1 MFKNN
6 NVKFLF
12 AILLTAIISAGIT
25 FAVVQKD
32 SGLSQAQGKSDDPFE
47 KLYSTYDTLKGEFY
61 QDTNQEKL
69 VDGAIKG
76 MLQSLDDPYSTYMD
90 QEEAKGFNEN
100 ISSSFEGIGAEVQ
113 ESDGKIM
120 IVSPIKGSPAEKAGL
135 KPKDKIL
142 KVDDKSVEGM
152 TVNEAVMLIRGEKG
166 SKVQLVIERDGV
178 GELDFN
184 LTRDTIPLE
193 TVYTEVENGIGK
205 VQITKFSETTGKE
218 LADALNKLNDQEVK
232 GLVLDLRQNPGG
244 LLDQAIAMSDI
255 FVPKGKTIM
264 QIENKD
270 GSKEVQKSQN
280 DSAVNVPVVVV
291 VDNGTASA
299 AEIMAGALNQSAGI
313 PIVGEKT
320 FGKGTIQTA
329 KSFEDGS
336 SIKYTI
342 AKWLTPDGSWIH
354 KKGIE
359 PQHKAT
365 LPAYAN
371 LPYLNPDKEL
381 KQGDSSAEVKVAQQM
396 LKALGY
402 KNVKTDGFYEETTK
416 NAVTQFQAKY
426 SLKSTGT
433 ISGETTIKMLET
445 LQAQLKE
452 NDTQME
458 EAIKVLNEQM
468 Q

>member
-1 MFKNN
+1 MSNN
-6 NVKFLF
+6 KLKFLF
-12 AILLTAIISAGIT
+12 AIVLTAVISAGIT
-25 FAVVQKD
+25 FAVVQKGTGV
-32 SGLSQAQGKSDDPFE
+32 SGAERTGDDPFE
-47 KLYSTYDTLKGEFY
+47 KLYSTYDTLQGEFY
-61 QDTNQEKL
+61 QNTNEEKL

-76 MLQSLDDPYSTYMD
+76 MLQSLGDPYSAYMD

-178 GELDFN
+178 GQLDFN

-193 TVYTEVENGIGK
+193 TVYTETENGIGK
-205 VQITKFSETTGKE
+205 IQITKFSETTGKE
-218 LADALNKLNDQEVK
+218 LADALNELNDQNVK

-270 GSKEVQKSQN
+270 GTKEVQKSQN
-280 DSAVNVPVVVV
+280 DSAVNVPVVGV

-299 AEIMAGALNQSAGI
+299 AEIMAGALHQSAGI

-359 PQHKAT
+359 PQHKAS

-371 LPYLNPDKEL
+371 LPYLNPEKEL
-381 KQGDSSAEVKVAQQM
+381 KQGDSSAEVKAAQQM
-396 LKALGY
+396 LQALGY
-402 KNVKTDGFYEETTK
+402 EDIKTEGFFEETTK
-416 NAVTQFQAKY
+416 KAVTKFQ
-426 SLKSTGT
+426 SENNLSQTGT
-433 ISGETTIKMLET
+433 IKGETTIKMLEL
-445 LQAQLKE
+445 LQAKLKE
-452 NDTQME
+452 NDTQMSKALE
-458 EAIKVLNEQM
+458 VLNEQM
-468 Q
+468 K

>member
-1 MFKNN
+1 MSNN
-6 NVKFLF
+6 KLKFLF
-12 AILLTAIISAGIT
+12 AILLTAVISAGIT
-25 FAVVQKD
+25 FAVVQKGTGV
-32 SGLSQAQGKSDDPFE
+32 SGAERTGGDPFE
-47 KLYSTYDTLKGEFY
+47 KLYSTYDTLQGEFY
-61 QDTNQEKL
+61 QNTNEEKL

-76 MLQSLDDPYSTYMD
+76 MLQSLGDPYSAYMD

-178 GELDFN
+178 GQLDFN

-193 TVYTEVENGIGK
+193 TVYTEVEDGIGK

-218 LADALNKLNDQEVK
+218 LADALNELNDQNVK

-270 GSKEVQKSQN
+270 GTKEVQKSQN

-354 KKGIE
+354 EKGIE
-359 PQHKAT
+359 PQHKAA

-371 LPYLNPDKEL
+371 LPYLNPEKEL
-381 KQGDSSAEVKVAQQM
+381 KQGDSSAEVKAAQQM
-396 LKALGY
+396 LQALGY
-402 KNVKTDGFYEETTK
+402 EDIKTEGFFEETTK
-416 NAVTQFQAKY
+416 KAVTRFQTENNL
-426 SLKSTGT
+426 SQTGT
-433 ISGETTIKMLET
+433 IKGETTIKMLEL
-445 LQAQLKE
+445 LQAKLKE
-452 NDTQME
+452 NDTQMSKALE
-458 EAIKVLNEQM
+458 VLNEQM
-468 Q
+468 K

>member
-25 FAVVQKD
+25 FAFVQQD
-32 SGLSQAQGKSDDPFE
+32 SGLSQAQEKSDDPFE
-47 KLYSTYDTLKGEFY
+47 KLFSTYDTLKGEFY

-76 MLQSLDDPYSTYMD
+76 MIQSLDDPYSTYMD
-90 QEEAKGFNEN
+90 QDEAKGFNEN

-218 LADALNKLNDQEVK
+218 LADALNELNKKEVK

-359 PQHKAT
+359 PQHKAS

-371 LPYLNPDKEL
+371 LPYLNPEKTL
-381 KQGDSSAEVKVAQQM
+381 KQEDSSAEVKVAQQM

-402 KNVKTDGFYEETTK
+402 TNIKTDGFFDESTKKAVTEFQTK
-416 NAVTQFQAKY
+416 NNIEP
-426 SLKSTGT
+426 TGT
-433 ISGETTIKMLET
+433 ISGDTTIKMLEL

-452 NDTQME
+452 NDTQMD

-468 Q
+468 